1 MALPAFIAPVIASLV
16 DGVLDK
22 IPNVNDRAKAK
33 EDLEQELLGIV
44 SIATRGQLEINK
56 QEAAHKSIFVAG
68 WRPFIGWVC
77 GVGIAWQFV
86 VIPIL
91 NWVILLL
98 VINNPELEGIPN
110 LPALD
115 MAELMGLVFA
125 LLGMGGLRS
134 FEKSRG
140 VARSS

>member
-115 MAELMGLVFA
+115 MTELMGLIFA